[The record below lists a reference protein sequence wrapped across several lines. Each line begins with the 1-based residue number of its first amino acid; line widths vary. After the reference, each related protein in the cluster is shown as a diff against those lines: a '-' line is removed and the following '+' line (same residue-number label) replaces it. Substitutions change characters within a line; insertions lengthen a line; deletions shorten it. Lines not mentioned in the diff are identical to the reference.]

1 MFKGNKKYFLL
12 LGGAFLLA
20 VFLETQKRTPIDW
33 SWSFS
38 KDSKK
43 PFGSYLVH
51 ENLDVLFPGK
61 KIRTKQRPLYNAL
74 EDTQGTDQAVNCI
87 FISRNFAPSK
97 TDTRTLLEFTARGN
111 DVFIAANVFGG
122 FFADTL
128 DIGTRGGMLMAFED
142 SGDSTQVKGDS
153 IGVFLRDP
161 NSGEEKAY
169 YYAKGVPRYY
179 FTNTAG
185 SESRVLGR
193 DGRKNPNLLMVPHGK
208 GRVYLSSLPQ
218 AFTNYYTAHPDNHEY
233 VFKTLSFLPV
243 RPTIWDE
250 FYKPGK
256 KDTGS
261 PLGFL
266 FAQPSLKTSML
277 LLLGFVLLF
286 LVFGAK
292 REQRPIAVLEP
303 PLNSSLGFVKAVA
316 AIYYRQGDH
325 SRMARK
331 RIRFFIDHI
340 RMVFGVDPDKG
351 KDDRADRL
359 ARRSGVPVDQVQR
372 TLRVVD
378 EIRSRSE
385 LREKDLLYLDRTLF
399 EFHQKSKR

>member
-1 MFKGNKKYFLL
+1 MFKANKKYLLL

-20 VFLETQKRTPIDW
+20 VFLETQKQTPIDW

-51 ENLDVLFPGK
+51 ENLDVLFPEE
-61 KIRTKQRPLYNAL
+61 KIRTKGRPLYNVL
-74 EDTQGTDQAVNCI
+74 SDNEGSDQAVNYI
-87 FISRNFAPSK
+87 FISRDFAPNK
-97 TDTRTLLEFTARGN
+97 TDTRKLLEFTARGN
-111 DVFIAANVFGG
+111 EVFIAANVFGG
-122 FFADTL
+122 AFADTL

-161 NSGEEKAY
+161 KTGEENAY

-185 SESRVLGR
+185 SGNKVLGR
-193 DGRKNPNLLMVPHGK
+193 DGRKNPNFLMVPYGE
-208 GRVYLSSLPQ
+208 GRIYLSSLPQ

-233 VFKTLSFLPV
+233 VFKALSFLPV

-256 KDTGS
+256 KATGS

-266 FAQPSLKTSML
+266 FAQPPLKTSFL
-277 LLLGFVLLF
+277 LLLGFVLFF
-286 LVFGAK
+286 LIFGAK
-292 REQRPIAVLEP
+292 REQRPIPVLEP
-303 PLNSSLGFVKAVA
+303 PRNSSLGFVKAVA

-331 RIRFFIDHI
+331 RIRFFMDHT
-340 RMVFGVDPDKG
+340 RMVFGVDPDAG
-351 KDDRADRL
+351 EEDRVERL
-359 ARRSGVPVDQVQR
+359 ARRSGVPVDLVQR

-378 EIRSRSE
+378 EIRARSE
-385 LREKDLLYLDRTLF
+385 LQEKDLVNLDRTLF
-399 EFHQKSKR
+399 EFHEKSKR